1 MLEDFR
7 TIMPSDA
14 GVPSTQCSFS
24 LSSCRAKQMRFM
36 FRYAL
41 VVPAFLMYFFLI
53 SYFAWLNMV
62 MANVWKLTV

>member
-1 MLEDFR
+1 
-7 TIMPSDA
+7 
-14 GVPSTQCSFS
+14 
-24 LSSCRAKQMRFM
+24 M